1 MVKAANRRARKAQL
15 GVLAIAALALVALV
29 AAGTSS
35 GKSSKKTQ
43 TDNLVAFLL
52 PENVTVRWESND
64 KPLFTRTLRRL
75 VPGVQIDV
83 LNARNDPAKQQS
95 QAEAELT
102 KGAKVIV
109 AAPID
114 QKAFATAARN
124 AARQKVPVVAYDRL
138 IRDAQLAAYV
148 SFDGVAV
155 GKAQGKWLA
164 AHTKRGARIT
174 MINGSFTDDNA
185 HLFQQGYLSIL
196 NPLFNKKTR
205 VRVGPKAG
213 TWIDR
218 WNPPTA
224 QRTMEQL
231 LTRNNNNIQGVLSAN
246 DGMAGG
252 IISALKAVKLAG
264 KVPVTGQDASVEG
277 LQRIVIGTQGQ
288 TVLKDFRLQATAAA
302 RIAAALLKGGKCP
315 TSLCSKKVA
324 NGAGNVPS
332 VILPVRSI
340 DRANIT
346 PLVNS
351 SWLPSVFRTSKAKFC
366 KGLPKRGPCR

>member
-1 MVKAANRRARKAQL
+1 MVKANKRARKAQFGL
-15 GVLAIAALALVALV
+15 LAIAALVLVALV

-35 GKSSKKTQ
+35 GKNSKKAQ

-75 VPGVQIDV
+75 VPDVQIDV
-83 LNARNDPAKQQS
+83 LNARNDPARQQS

-114 QKAFATAARN
+114 QKAFATAVRR
-124 AARQKVPVVAYDRL
+124 AAQQRVPVVAYDRL

-155 GKAQGKWLA
+155 GRAQGRWLA
-164 AHTKRGARIT
+164 GHTRRGNRIAV
-174 MINGSFTDDNA
+174 INGSFTDDNA
-185 HLFQQGYLSIL
+185 HLFQRGYLSVL
-196 NPLFNKKTR
+196 NPLFNR
-205 VRVGPKAG
+205 RARIRVGPRAG

-252 IISALKAVKLAG
+252 IISALKAVNLAG
-264 KVPVTGQDASVEG
+264 RVPVTGQDATVEG

-288 TVLKDFRLQATAAA
+288 TVLKDFRLQAAAAA
-302 RIAAALLKGGKCP
+302 RIAAALLRGGRCP
-315 TSLCSKKVA
+315 TSLCSKRVP

-332 VILPVRSI
+332 VILPVSSI
-340 DRANIT
+340 DRTNIT

-351 SWLPSVFRTSKAKFC
+351 NWLPSVFRTSKAKFC